1 MTLREYVHKNGG
13 TETLQRISDD
23 SGVSMV
29 TLRHVMSGMK
39 LKLYEKAKA
48 VSDATRGKVSVA
60 ELCE

>member
-1 MTLREYVHKNGG
+1 MTLREYVNKNGG
-13 TETLQRISDD
+13 AETLARISEE
-23 SGVSMV
+23 SEVSMV

-48 VSDATRGKVSVA
+48 ISTATRGKVSVQ